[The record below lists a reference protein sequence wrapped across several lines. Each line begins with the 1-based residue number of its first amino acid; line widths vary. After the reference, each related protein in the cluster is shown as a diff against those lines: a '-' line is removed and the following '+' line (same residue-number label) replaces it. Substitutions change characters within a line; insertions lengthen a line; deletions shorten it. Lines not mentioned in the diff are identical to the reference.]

1 MGTWDFQSKK
11 NLIIFSAS
19 ENLLSLTSLQISVKW
34 ACKSGLKDK
43 RDGLWRRKLKKRK
56 HLEDLRSES
65 VRTWRS
71 VVGLRLERK
80 VVVVVVLSLSGLG
93 LEGEEGFWVLE
104 MICVIS
110 W

>member
-1 MGTWDFQSKK
+1 M
-11 NLIIFSAS
+11 
-19 ENLLSLTSLQISVKW
+19 
-34 ACKSGLKDK
+34 
-43 RDGLWRRKLKKRK
+43 KKRK

-80 VVVVVVLSLSGLG
+80 VVVVVVVLSLSGLG

>member
-43 RDGLWRRKLKKRK
+43 RDGLWRRRLKKRK
-56 HLEDLRSES
+56 HLEDLRSGS
-65 VRTWRS
+65 VRTWKS

-80 VVVVVVLSLSGLG
+80 VVVVVLSLSGLG

>member
-43 RDGLWRRKLKKRK
+43 RDGLRRRKLKKRK